1 MARGKTKDSTT
12 LQPRRRLATTEART
26 ELPKLVHEATNIKKP
41 APSLAAAI
49 EAHGTE
55 VGAYRQGGLWFLPDA
70 DVRAALQRDEEQQAR
85 IDELEDELEV
95 VGIALLAQ
103 ERLANPTPAEEL
115 IPVEELAKRYGL
127 EELL

>member
-1 MARGKTKDSTT
+1 MARGKAKESAA

-26 ELPKLVHEATNIKKP
+26 ELPKLVQEATSITRP
-41 APSLAAAI
+41 APSLAQAI

-55 VGAYRQGGLWFLPDA
+55 VGAYRQGGLWFLPAA
-70 DVRAALQRDEEQQAR
+70 DVRAALRRDEAQQAR

-103 ERLANPTPAEEL
+103 ERLANPTAVEEL
-115 IPVEELAKRYGL
+115 IPVEELAKKYGL
-127 EELL
+127 EDLI